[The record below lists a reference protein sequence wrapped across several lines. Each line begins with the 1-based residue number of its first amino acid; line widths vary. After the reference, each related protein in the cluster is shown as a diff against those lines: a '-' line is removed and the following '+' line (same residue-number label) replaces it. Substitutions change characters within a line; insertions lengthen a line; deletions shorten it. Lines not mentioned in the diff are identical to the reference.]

1 MCNCRQETERRLL
14 EALPDQLPEGHQNL
28 SARLTGY
35 ALMLGEGLMVSRQI
49 MPIEVTYQAPTKAGV
64 MKDKKQSMSMQANFC
79 MFCGEKYDK
88 DEPKADAA

>member
-1 MCNCRQETERRLL
+1 MCNCRKETEARLL
-14 EALPDQLPEGHQNL
+14 EALPEQLPAGHKNL

-35 ALMLGEGLMVSRQI
+35 ALMFSDGAMQSCQV

-64 MKDKKQSMSMQANFC
+64 MKDKKQSMSMKANFC

-88 DEPKADAA
+88 DEPEASAA